1 MAQATARLKEHY
13 AKTVKP
19 KLKEQ
24 FGYKNDMAI
33 PHLDKIVVNIG
44 MGREAV
50 ADGRRIA
57 GAVKELALIT
67 GQKPVVTKSKTSIA
81 TFKTREGMP
90 LGVKVTLRANRMYE
104 FLDRLVNVAMPRIR
118 DFRGISPKSFDG
130 RGNYALGLKEQLIFP
145 EINYDDIE
153 QTRGMDIIICTTAK
167 TDKEA
172 RALLDGFNLPF
183 HDR

>member
-1 MAQATARLKEHY
+1 MAEARLKTHY
-13 AKTVKP
+13 TQAVKP

-24 FGYKNDMAI
+24 FGYKNDMAV
-33 PHLDKIVVNIG
+33 PRLDKIVVNVG

-50 ADGRRIA
+50 IDGRRIA
-57 GAVKELALIT
+57 GAVKEISLIT
-67 GQKPVVTKSKTSIA
+67 GQKPVITKAKTSIA
-81 TFKTREGMP
+81 SFKTREGQA
-90 LGVKVTLRANRMYE
+90 LGVKVTLRAARMYE

-130 RGNYALGLKEQLIFP
+130 RGNYAMGLKEQIIFP
-145 EINYDDIE
+145 EINFDDVE
-153 QTRGMDIIICTTAK
+153 NVRGMDIIICTTAK

-183 HDR
+183 TDR

>member
-1 MAQATARLKEHY
+1 MTPRLKDHY
-13 AKTVKP
+13 AKIVKP

-24 FGYKNDMAI
+24 FGYNNDMAI
-33 PHLDKIVVNIG
+33 PRLDKIVVNIG

-50 ADGRRIA
+50 TDGRRIQS
-57 GAVKELALIT
+57 AVKELALIT
-67 GQKPVVTKSKTSIA
+67 GQRPVVTKSKKSIA

-90 LGVKVTLRANRMYE
+90 LGVKVTLRAARMYE
-104 FLDRLVNVAMPRIR
+104 FMDRLVNVAMPRIR

-130 RGNYALGLKEQLIFP
+130 RGNYAMGLKEQIIFP
-145 EINYDDIE
+145 ELNFDDVENI
-153 QTRGMDIIICTTAK
+153 RGMDIMICTTAK

-183 HDR
+183 TDR

>member
-1 MAQATARLKEHY
+1 MAQTVRLKEHY
-13 AKTVKP
+13 TKAVKP

-33 PHLDKIVVNIG
+33 PRLDKIVVNIG

-57 GAVKELALIT
+57 GAAKELALIT
-67 GQKPVVTKSKTSIA
+67 GQKPIVTKSKKSIA

-90 LGVKVTLRANRMYE
+90 LGIKVTLRATRMYE
-104 FLDRLVNVAMPRIR
+104 FLDRLVNIAMPRIR

-130 RGNYALGLKEQLIFP
+130 RGNYAMGLKEQLIFP
-145 EINYDDIE
+145 EVSYDDIE

-183 HDR
+183 TDR

>member
-1 MAQATARLKEHY
+1 MARLKEHY
-13 AKTVKP
+13 KKSVVP
-19 KLKEQ
+19 KLTEQ
-24 FGYKNDMAI
+24 FGYKNPLAV
-33 PHLDKIVVNIG
+33 PKLDKIVVNIG

-50 ADGRRIA
+50 ADGRRIQN
-57 GAVKELALIT
+57 AVKELSLIT
-67 GQKPVVTKSKTSIA
+67 GQKPVVTKSKKSIA

-90 LGVKVTLRANRMYE
+90 LGVKVTLRSARMYE

-130 RGNYALGLKEQLIFP
+130 RGNYAMGLKEQIIFP
-145 EINYDDIE
+145 EINFDDIE

-183 HDR
+183 TDR